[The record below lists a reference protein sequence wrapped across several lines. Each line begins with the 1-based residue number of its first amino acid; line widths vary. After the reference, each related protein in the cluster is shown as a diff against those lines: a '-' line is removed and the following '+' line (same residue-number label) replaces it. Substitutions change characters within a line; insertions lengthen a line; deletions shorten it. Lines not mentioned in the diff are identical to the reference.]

1 MPETAPVTKIEAV
14 NRMLH
19 DLGDR
24 PVSSLADPTRLDVIR
39 AINSIDQTS
48 KMLQIQGW
56 WFNTEK
62 IRITVDASGFYN
74 IPADVTH
81 VRQLQGGP
89 RSGTEGT
96 PALVVRGTKLYDVN
110 NATNVFIGGES
121 ILLKIHRLLV
131 FEDLPGSV
139 REYVYAAGAI
149 RFQSR
154 ALGSDNVDKEL
165 KLQAA
170 AAFAIIHEEQVSAE
184 SIDTSFSPSFRTL
197 MHDS

>member
-1 MPETAPVTKIEAV
+1 MPETAPVTKLEAV

-24 PVSSLADPTRLDVIR
+24 PVNSLADPTRLDVVR

-62 IRITVDASGFYN
+62 IRITVDGSGFYN
-74 IPADVTH
+74 IPVDITH
-81 VRQLQGGP
+81 VKQLQGGP

-96 PALVVRGTKLYDVN
+96 PALIVRGSKLYDVT
-110 NATNVFIGGES
+110 NATNVFAGGAS
-121 ILLKIHRLLV
+121 ILLKVHRLLV
-131 FEDLPGSV
+131 FEDLPASV
-139 REYVYAAGAI
+139 REYVYASGAI

-154 ALGSDNVDKEL
+154 ALGSGNVDSDL
-165 KLQAA
+165 KLQAE
-170 AAFAIIHEEQVSAE
+170 AAFAIIHEEQISAE
-184 SIDTSFSPSFRTL
+184 ALDTTFSPSFRTL